1 MTNWMPQLVYG
12 LCVLTSAICAVLLV
26 RSWLRSRQPLLLWSA
41 CCFSLLAANNLLLFL
56 DRLVLQEIDLGPA
69 RVATALFAVGV
80 LLYGFI
86 WEVDR

>member
-1 MTNWMPQLVYG
+1 MTEWMPQLVYG

-26 RSWLRSRQPLLLWSA
+26 RSWRRSRQPLLLWSG

-56 DRLVLQEIDLGPA
+56 DRLVLQGIDLGPA
-69 RVATALFAVGV
+69 RVATALLGVGV